1 MFSFVFGTNNAGEY
15 LLNTSGR
22 HTNTNLWTPIF
33 TVTINVYNNP
43 FASFNFNP
51 LINEGDW
58 ITFDGSNSSGIN
70 IGHTWTL
77 DGVPLAGNNEII
89 SILIETG
96 GEHTLGLA
104 INQDPVGEDYLE
116 ILFYADYK
124 PWGVLNTHPSN
135 PRYGQDFEIYLNA
148 YDEEDEAY
156 INFLR
161 ISVYDFEGN
170 RRAELN
176 YEDQGSNFNL
186 IVEIEYTGTIVLD
199 YELMDL
205 KGNFRTN
212 SSTVEVRGWADIY
225 IESLDIKGT
234 KERGKTQ
241 NIEFVLTNYNKT
253 YESVLYNGDIAIGTV
268 NLLIDDEIIMSWEY
282 NIGAKESKI
291 FNFEWT
297 ALAGYHEFEVI
308 ASVSDGETILENNN
322 MTKTATFKAEV
333 KSSFLPYPNFITVSV
348 LLVGITVLKH
358 RKAN

>member
-1 MFSFVFGTNNAGEY
+1 M
-15 LLNTSGR
+15 
-22 HTNTNLWTPIF
+22 
-33 TVTINVYNNP
+33 
-43 FASFNFNP
+43 
-51 LINEGDW
+51 
-58 ITFDGSNSSGIN
+58 DGK
-70 IGHTWTL
+70 T
-77 DGVPLAGNNEII
+77 LAGNDKII
-89 SILIETG
+89 TVLMETG
-96 GEHTLGLA
+96 GEHRIDLLVS
-104 INQDPVGEDYLE
+104 QEPVGSQ
-116 ILFYADYK
+116 IFITTFYADYK

-282 NIGAKESKI
+282 NIEAKESKI

-333 KSSFLPYPNFITVSV
+333 KSSILPYPNFITVSV
-348 LLVGITVLKH
+348 LLVGISVLKH